1 MLFLNCICIFTYN
14 SCFPF
19 IVVLELH
26 LYIYL
31 LETYTSSFPYSSLRK
46 HRLSPP
52 VEELFNP
59 IALASEARPNFRVV
73 LEINNNA
80 STWQTADSLTVPIIL
95 FDMPSGQRYCCVC
108 KNHGQKYIGDKK
120 VSMHRFP
127 ANKRVRRV
135 WIQRCRN
142 ARPNFVFKNYDQTR
156 LCSVH
161 FNDGNG
167 PKPNHNLPTIFPTK
181 SGEQK
186 IYQISVSNTP
196 PPPPGGYS
204 HFFCIRRLGPSIYR
218 SPK

>member
-1 MLFLNCICIFTYN
+1 
-14 SCFPF
+14 
-19 IVVLELH
+19 
-26 LYIYL
+26 
-31 LETYTSSFPYSSLRK
+31 
-46 HRLSPP
+46 
-52 VEELFNP
+52 
-59 IALASEARPNFRVV
+59 
-73 LEINNNA
+73 
-80 STWQTADSLTVPIIL
+80 
-95 FDMPSGQRYCCVC
+95 MPSGQRYCCVC

-142 ARPNFVFKNYDQTR
+142 ARPNFVFKNYVQTR

-186 IYQISVSNTP
+186 IYQISVSNPPQGDTLIFSAYVGSGPASTVHPKNISGIASTP
-196 PPPPGGYS
+196 KN
-204 HFFCIRRLGPSIYR
+204 I
-218 SPK
+218 

>member
-1 MLFLNCICIFTYN
+1 
-14 SCFPF
+14 
-19 IVVLELH
+19 
-26 LYIYL
+26 
-31 LETYTSSFPYSSLRK
+31 
-46 HRLSPP
+46 
-52 VEELFNP
+52 
-59 IALASEARPNFRVV
+59 
-73 LEINNNA
+73 
-80 STWQTADSLTVPIIL
+80 
-95 FDMPSGQRYCCVC
+95 MPSGQRYCCVC

-186 IYQISVSNTP
+186 IYQISVSTPQEDTLIFSAYVGSGPAQHLPFTQKIYQELQAPQKIFEILATPKNTP
-196 PPPPGGYS
+196 ILY
-204 HFFCIRRLGPSIYR
+204 H
-218 SPK
+218 